1 MDIAK
6 TGRPSLI
13 DHILALEL
21 EMFLAVNGT
30 TRAACQEQPETFKK
44 IRGGIY
50 ECWSDEMLA
59 AFESAWKEVVQEEIA
74 KDPMFK
80 KTWEDLEQFR
90 AEYKKWAD
98 VGFLPR

>member
-1 MDIAK
+1 MAATLK
-6 TGRPSLI
+6 S
-13 DHILALEL
+13 LALS
-21 EMFLAVNGT
+21 NGM
-30 TRAACQEQPETFKK
+30 QGK
-44 IRGGIY
+44 IIKENAEKHGVKNLY
-50 ECWSDEMLA
+50 WSDEMLA
-59 AFESAWKEVVQEEIA
+59 AFEAAWKEVVKEEIA